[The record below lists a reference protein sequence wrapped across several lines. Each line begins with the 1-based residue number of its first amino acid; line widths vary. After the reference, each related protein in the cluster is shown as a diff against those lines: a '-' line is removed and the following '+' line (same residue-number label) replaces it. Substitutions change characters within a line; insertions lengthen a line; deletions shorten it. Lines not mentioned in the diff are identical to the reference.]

1 MIGVNDDDETWS
13 LFILLS
19 VYTCLVTAS
28 DLCSCSSHYI
38 SHAYK
43 LEVSA
48 ENCRSVILVCV
59 EKKYLRVRVT
69 SWDQRGLGNW
79 VIRVPSSPLL
89 SFFTP
94 LFHSPYLFF
103 LSAALRS
110 LLPRLMDHHNLIR
123 NIFSRNTSPPIQSY
137 PDDQSPSTQHFPQ
150 FQHVSPSQSLKD
162 VAPSSPPTHVESLF
176 SNLTATGQSSVNPNP
191 PLQGTAYPMTTT
203 TAAAATASG
212 PTSPASSITALS
224 APTNMSTSTNTPPN
238 ANPQSDSRQS
248 ALLSLLSSVSPA
260 GSSSSSAPQQIP
272 TPPAPSG
279 PPNRTVPITAA
290 NNESQGRLLLEQL
303 MSG

>member
-1 MIGVNDDDETWS
+1 MKKKNLRDRVRKVASWIQRGFGLVGYTSRKVPFLS
-13 LFILLS
+13 LLLS
-19 VYTCLVTAS
+19 P
-28 DLCSCSSHYI
+28 I
-38 SHAYK
+38 
-43 LEVSA
+43 
-48 ENCRSVILVCV
+48 
-59 EKKYLRVRVT
+59 
-69 SWDQRGLGNW
+69 
-79 VIRVPSSPLL
+79 P
-89 SFFTP
+89 
-94 LFHSPYLFF
+94 PYFLF
-103 LSAALRS
+103 LSAAITASTAS
-110 LLPRLMDHHNLIR
+110 LSLMDHHNLIR

-176 SNLTATGQSSVNPNP
+176 SNLTAPGQSSVNPN
-191 PLQGTAYPMTTT
+191 LLHQATAHPMTTT

-224 APTNMSTSTNTPPN
+224 APTNMSTSTNTPPIS
-238 ANPQSDSRQS
+238 NPPGDSRQS

-279 PPNRTVPITAA
+279 PPNRTVPVTAA
-290 NNESQGRLLLEQL
+290 NNESQGRFLLEQL